1 MNALGH
7 LLDFLRTFSNSATE
21 NISVFLASEIYL
33 QRLKRFLFKKVNLKW
48 NEVLH
53 FDYLN
58 SINYWATLA
67 DLQKVIPFQR
77 VQAIYLKHSNTIIMH
92 SAT

>member
-7 LLDFLRTFSNSATE
+7 LLDFRRTFSNSASE
-21 NISVFLASEIYL
+21 NVSVFFTQEICL
-33 QRLKRFLFKKVNLKW
+33 QRVKRFLSKKMKLLW
-48 NEVLH
+48 NEVLSV
-53 FDYLN
+53 DYLDT
-58 SINYWATLA
+58 INCWATLA
-67 DLQKVIPFQR
+67 DLQKVIPFQQ